1 MNNKWKRHNFTATN
15 ILILVSIVIYVLD
28 KYLLNWDGGMF
39 TDPNIVE
46 RMLGFCG
53 GDVYML
59 LCHYDGCFA
68 DGEIWRGVTFLFVHL
83 FILHLAV
90 NMIGFAIVGNHIE
103 KKYGPFFVVVVF
115 LVIGIANIFA
125 TNALPFLDTADAVT
139 GGSSGAVFGFIGI
152 AAALWF
158 LDKSTRHEYTKIE
171 RVYLT
176 IYGIFFTYFMGDWT
190 IFCHNIG
197 FVMGFALGFILLK
210 TKQRKEKI
218 GECCDG

>member
-90 NMIGFAIVGNHIE
+90 NMIGH
-103 KKYGPFFVVVVF
+103 F
-115 LVIGIANIFA
+115 LVKLLIALNSASANFIFKLLTLNPA
-125 TNALPFLDTADAVT
+125 GTVKILPL
-139 GGSSGAVFGFIGI
+139 
-152 AAALWF
+152 L
-158 LDKSTRHEYTKIE
+158 EYK
-171 RVYLT
+171 L
-176 IYGIFFTYFMGDWT
+176 
-190 IFCHNIG
+190 
-197 FVMGFALGFILLK
+197 
-210 TKQRKEKI
+210 
-218 GECCDG
+218 